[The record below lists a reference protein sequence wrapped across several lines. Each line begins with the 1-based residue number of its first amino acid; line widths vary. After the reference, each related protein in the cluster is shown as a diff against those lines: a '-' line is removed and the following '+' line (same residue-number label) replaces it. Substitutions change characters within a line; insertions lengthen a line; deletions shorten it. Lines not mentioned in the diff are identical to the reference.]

1 MSPDAMA
8 IPLAMRAGRRA
19 RRAAASTRL
28 ERSHCCGNESGER
41 RSISS
46 HTNEPVDSQTVFKR
60 IIVRIFSVLPKHVRT
75 LAVRHLTPNFT
86 AGVVTLIVRDNGDVL
101 FLRMTYRKGWGL
113 PGGLMGRNE
122 RPEYTAQREIAEELG
137 IDVPEPEIYRVH
149 TAPRLQ
155 TVTFFTR
162 TRITDEQA
170 MSLRI
175 DPVEIASAEWFAPD
189 AMPELDKEIAPL
201 DDQDRAAAKELVL

>member
-1 MSPDAMA
+1 
-8 IPLAMRAGRRA
+8 MR
-19 RRAAASTRL
+19 
-28 ERSHCCGNESGER
+28 
-41 RSISS
+41 
-46 HTNEPVDSQTVFKR
+46 VFGL
-60 IIVRIFSVLPKHVRT
+60 LPKHART

-113 PGGLMGRNE
+113 PGGLMGRGE
-122 RPEYTAQREIAEELG
+122 RPEFTARREVAEELG
-137 IDVPEPEIYRVH
+137 LDIPEPEVYRVH

-162 TRITDEQA
+162 ARVTEEQV
-170 MSLRI
+170 MNMRV
-175 DPVEIASAEWFAPD
+175 DPVEIASAEWFPPH

-201 DDQDRAAAKELVL
+201 TDADRDAVRDLT